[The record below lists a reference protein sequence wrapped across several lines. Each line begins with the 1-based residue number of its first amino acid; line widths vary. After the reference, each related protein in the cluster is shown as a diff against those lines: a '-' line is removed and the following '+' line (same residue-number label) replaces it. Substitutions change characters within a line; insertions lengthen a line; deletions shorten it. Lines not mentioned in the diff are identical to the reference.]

1 LEQASQRF
9 AKRVGPEVA
18 RIFLLAVHGEER
30 AAEARGGD
38 AHWQVGD
45 ANWVIWEGRK
55 CVDTETGNTVY
66 VSNETLYKVVSVC
79 RRLGD
84 REAVV
89 YRCLELLPGR
99 GFVVQSADRVRLPLR
114 WLPKRGQSRIL
125 PLRRPS
131 PHSTQSLVTEHWLG
145 VDLLGSAHYR

>member
-66 VSNETLYKVVSVC
+66 VSGERVVITNPEGQIVTQFKNPKVNTRAQIQSGRWVPVNE
-79 RRLGD
+79 
-84 REAVV
+84 
-89 YRCLELLPGR
+89 
-99 GFVVQSADRVRLPLR
+99 
-114 WLPKRGQSRIL
+114 
-125 PLRRPS
+125 
-131 PHSTQSLVTEHWLG
+131 
-145 VDLLGSAHYR
+145 